1 MFNCYIVN
9 TFTEEVSS
17 GNTAAV
23 CILQHFLDT
32 AVMQNIATENNVP
45 ETAFIVEKSKYHYEI
60 RFFTPKKELEICG
73 QATLAAAFV
82 VDNFINRIYDKITF
96 ATEKSD
102 IEIRKNSDRY
112 ELEFESMVCKK
123 IEVTDEMIAIM
134 GERPIEAYLSRDL
147 VLIFENEQQIKSLK
161 PDFEKLKKLPGF
173 VCVASSKGEVSDIA
187 VRTFC
192 PKINVNE
199 IEVCGSAH
207 ISLAPIWAEKLN
219 KNEFFSKQYS
229 KKGGTVYCQFKNE
242 FTLISGSA
250 VLYQKIV
257 LKLRVIL

>member
-1 MFNCYIVN
+1 MYKSYIIN
-9 TFTEEVSS
+9 TFTKEAFS

-23 CILQHFLDT
+23 CILENFLKNDI
-32 AVMQNIATENNVP
+32 MQKIATENNVP

-60 RFFTPKKELEICG
+60 RFFTPEKELEICG

-82 VDNFINRIYDKITF
+82 VDNFVNKISSTIVF
-96 ATEKSD
+96 SAEKSD

-112 ELEFESMVCKK
+112 ELEFESVVCKK

-219 KNEFFSKQYS
+219 KNEIFSKQYS
-229 KKGGTVYCQFKNE
+229 KKGGTVYCEFKNE
-242 FTLISGSA
+242 FTSISGSA
-250 VLYQKIV
+250 VICSSHIISI
-257 LKLRVIL
+257 LKN

>member
-1 MFNCYIVN
+1 MYKSYIIN
-9 TFTEEVSS
+9 TFTKEAFS

-23 CILQHFLDT
+23 CILENFLKNDI
-32 AVMQNIATENNVP
+32 MQKIATENNVP

-60 RFFTPKKELEICG
+60 RFFTPEKELEICG

-82 VDNFINRIYDKITF
+82 VDNFVNKISSTIVF
-96 ATEKSD
+96 SAEKSD

-112 ELEFESMVCKK
+112 ELEFESVVCKK

-219 KNEFFSKQYS
+219 KNEIFSKQYS

-242 FTLISGSA
+242 FTSISGSA
-250 VLYQKIV
+250 VICSSH
-257 LKLRVIL
+257 IISI

>member
-1 MFNCYIVN
+1 MYKSYIIN
-9 TFTEEVSS
+9 TFAEETFA

-23 CILQHFLDT
+23 CILEDFLKNDI
-32 AVMQNIATENNVP
+32 MQKIATENNVP
-45 ETAFIVEKSKYHYEI
+45 ESAFIVKKSDYNYSIK
-60 RFFTPKKELEICG
+60 FFTPEKELEICV

-82 VDNFINRIYDKITF
+82 VDNFVNKITDTIVF
-96 ATEKSD
+96 TAEKSD
-102 IEIRKNSDRY
+102 IEIRKNDNRY
-112 ELEFESMVCKK
+112 ELEFESIDCKQ
-123 IEVTDEMIAIM
+123 IEVTDQMINAI
-134 GERPIEAYLSRDL
+134 GGKPIEAYLSRDL
-147 VLIFENEQQIKSLK
+147 ILIFENEQQIKSLK
-161 PDFEKLKKLPGF
+161 PDFEKLKKLLGF

-219 KNEFFSKQYS
+219 KNEIFSKQYS

-242 FTLISGSA
+242 FTSISGSA
-250 VLYQKIV
+250 VICSSH
-257 LKLRVIL
+257 IISI

>member
-1 MFNCYIVN
+1 MYKSYIIN
-9 TFTEEVSS
+9 TFTKEAFS

-23 CILQHFLDT
+23 CILENFLKNDI
-32 AVMQNIATENNVP
+32 MQKIATENNVP

-60 RFFTPKKELEICG
+60 RFFTPEKELEICG

-82 VDNFINRIYDKITF
+82 VDNFVNKISSTIVF
-96 ATEKSD
+96 SAEKSD

-112 ELEFESMVCKK
+112 ELEFESVVCKK

-219 KNEFFSKQYS
+219 KNEIFSKQYS
-229 KKGGTVYCQFKNE
+229 KKGGTVYCEFKNE
-242 FTLISGSA
+242 FTSISGSA
-250 VLYQKIV
+250 VICSPH
-257 LKLRVIL
+257 IISI